1 MAKEKSYGFKT
12 PVRRT
17 TKNIS
22 GNKVGGELTGSESEI
37 LFSKR
42 LSLDSNYSLEF
53 LIPASEAVALFDST
67 IAIAA
72 VGGYFIPN
80 KNIVIDLKI
89 TVNETSTNST
99 YIIHK
104 DRFEA
109 VGHDFE
115 IDLLIAFE
123 NVKVKIEFNIEEP
136 TIIEYSHF
144 AYGFISKEEFI
155 FSADAYKHY
164 SNSKK
169 TICFPEQFYFNENIE
184 IDGSNRGSL
193 VLTKSCNRCQRY
205 LPINPYNQRQQLAF
219 SNHCTTKA
227 PCTHNGFSLYQVV
240 SKATDEDEINHS
252 FKNEFDQGYVFKDDT
267 IRVHFGHQLECKAC
281 KKFFVNAALN
291 HLRSSSQHRED
302 SLRRRA
308 FELLS
313 CMLLSLKWIYHDF
326 RARTGLEF
334 DKFIYDKFEKKC
346 FNCDKPIAN
355 EKVMHLDHSM
365 PLSHL
370 YPLDETATCLC
381 AACNLAKSDIFP
393 IDFYSQEKLIKLSE
407 ITTIPIEILSSRVPN
422 EKALIKLKERIKWFV
437 EDFLTHP
444 EYIKDRD
451 GKIAAN
457 SIMHS
462 VQKAINNS
470 ENKYNLLEEYEKLKK
485 EQKE

>member
-37 LFSKR
+37 LFTKQLN
-42 LSLDSNYSLEF
+42 LSSNYEAEF
-53 LIPASEAVALFDST
+53 LIPKSKAIGLFNSN
-67 IAIAA
+67 ISIAA
-72 VGGYFIPN
+72 LGGYFFSN
-80 KNIVIDLKI
+80 KNINIELSI
-89 TVNETSTNST
+89 TVNEVSTKSI
-99 YIIHK
+99 YSLDK
-104 DRFEA
+104 DRFESI
-109 VGHDFE
+109 GHDLE
-115 IDLLIAFE
+115 IDLLIDFE
-123 NVKVKIEFNIEEP
+123 NAKLKIEFIINEP
-136 TIIEYSHF
+136 TIIDYTHF
-144 AYGFISKEEFI
+144 AYGFIAKEELI
-155 FSADAYKHY
+155 LSEDAYKHY

-169 TICFPEQFYFNENIE
+169 RICFPEQFYFNENIE
-184 IDGSNRGSL
+184 IKGSVHGRL
-193 VLTKSCNRCQRY
+193 IFTKSCNRCQRY

-227 PCTHNGFSLYQVV
+227 PCTHNGFSLYQVL
-240 SKATDEDEINHS
+240 SKPTDDTIINYC
-252 FKNEFDQGYVFKDDT
+252 FQNEFDKGYTFNEGI
-267 IRVHFGHQLECKAC
+267 IRSYFGHQLECKAC
-281 KKFFVNAALN
+281 KKFFVNSALN

-313 CMLLSLKWIYHDF
+313 CLLLDLKWVYHEF
-326 RARTGLEF
+326 RERTGLEF
-334 DKFIYDKFEKKC
+334 DKFIFDKFDKKC
-346 FNCDKPIAN
+346 FNCENPIAN
-355 EKVMHLDHSM
+355 EKEMHLDHTM

-381 AACNLAKSDIFP
+381 ASCNLAKSDIFP
-393 IDFYSQEKLIKLSE
+393 VDFYSEEKLIKLSE
-407 ITTIPIEILSSRVPN
+407 ITAIPIEMLMSRYPN
-422 EKALIKLKERIKWFV
+422 EKALLKLKGKIKWFV

-470 ENKYNLLEEYEKLKK
+470 QNKYNILEEYKK
-485 EQKE
+485 FKID